1 MMPANKIIEAAFESD
16 ESFQNTLSKVVKDEL
31 GLTIA
36 EFSEKADVPVS
47 TLYKILSG
55 NREPNLKTLRQIVKT
70 ADNLT
75 KSEPEEFIG
84 VIAARPV
91 LDNINETKRKVQGK
105 NITIREYSATSIE
118 DAIIVAVQAERE
130 GAKALVC
137 APIVSST
144 VEKIIRVPVTTIMPR
159 KSIVEAIEIAVQKI
173 GGRYWM

>member
-1 MMPANKIIEAAFESD
+1 MTLANKIIDSAFESD
-16 ESFQNTLSKVVKDEL
+16 EAFQNTLLKVIKEDL
-31 GLTIA
+31 DLTIV
-36 EFSEKADVPVS
+36 EFSEKSGIPVS

-70 ADNLT
+70 VIELT
-75 KSEPEEFIG
+75 TSGTEDFIG

-91 LDNINETKRKVQGK
+91 LDNINETKRKVHGK
-105 NITIREYSATSIE
+105 TITIREYSATSIE

-144 VEKIIRVPVTTIMPR
+144 VEKIIRIPVTTIMPK
-159 KSIVEAIEIAVQKI
+159 KSLVEAIEIAVQKI
-173 GGRYWM
+173 GGRY

>member
-1 MMPANKIIEAAFESD
+1 MMLSNKIIDSAFKSD
-16 ESFQNTLSKVVKDEL
+16 EAFQNTLLKVIKEDL
-31 GLTIA
+31 DLTIV
-36 EFSEKADVPVS
+36 EFSEKAGIPVS

-70 ADNLT
+70 VNDLT
-75 KSEPEEFIG
+75 TSSTEDFIG

-91 LDNINETKRKVQGK
+91 LDNINETKRKVHGK
-105 NITIREYSATSIE
+105 TITIREYSATSIE

-144 VEKIIRVPVTTIMPR
+144 VEKIIRIPVTTIMPR
-159 KSIVEAIEIAVQKI
+159 KSLIEAIEIAVQKI
-173 GGRYWM
+173 GGRY

>member
-1 MMPANKIIEAAFESD
+1 MMLSNKIIDSAFKSD
-16 ESFQNTLSKVVKDEL
+16 EAFQNTLLKVIKEDL
-31 GLTIA
+31 DLTIV
-36 EFSEKADVPVS
+36 EFSEKAGIPVS

-70 ADNLT
+70 VNDLT
-75 KSEPEEFIG
+75 TSSTEDFIG

-91 LDNINETKRKVQGK
+91 LDNINETKRKVHGK
-105 NITIREYSATSIE
+105 TITIREYSATSIE

-144 VEKIIRVPVTTIMPR
+144 VEKIIRIPVTTIMPK
-159 KSIVEAIEIAVQKI
+159 KSLIEAIEIAVQKI
-173 GGRYWM
+173 GGRY

>member
-1 MMPANKIIEAAFESD
+1 MLSNKIIDSAFESD
-16 ESFQNTLSKVVKDEL
+16 EAFQNTLLKVIKEDL
-31 GLTIA
+31 DLTIV
-36 EFSEKADVPVS
+36 EFSEKAGIPVS

-70 ADNLT
+70 VNDLT
-75 KSEPEEFIG
+75 TSSTEDFIG

-91 LDNINETKRKVQGK
+91 LDNINETKRKVHGK
-105 NITIREYSATSIE
+105 TITIREYSATSIE

-144 VEKIIRVPVTTIMPR
+144 VEKIIRIPVTTIMPK
-159 KSIVEAIEIAVQKI
+159 KSLIEAIEIAVQKI
-173 GGRYWM
+173 GGRY

>member
-1 MMPANKIIEAAFESD
+1 MLSNKIIDSAFESD
-16 ESFQNTLSKVVKDEL
+16 EAFQNTLLKVIKEDL
-31 GLTIA
+31 DLTIV
-36 EFSEKADVPVS
+36 EFSEKAGIPVS

-70 ADNLT
+70 VNDLT
-75 KSEPEEFIG
+75 TSSTEDFIG

-91 LDNINETKRKVQGK
+91 LDNINETKRKVHGK

-144 VEKIIRVPVTTIMPR
+144 VEKIIRIPVTTIMPR
-159 KSIVEAIEIAVQKI
+159 KSLIEAIEIAVQKI
-173 GGRYWM
+173 GGRY